1 VLVTQEAVVDKSAV
15 QFRRG
20 RCVSRLV
27 WSAWRTSGKRT
38 SRRLN
43 CNINIDHFGYPSSGT
58 LCEAATFFRVWGN
71 PSIAIFSLCSTT
83 SAVMS
88 IAPDKLAQLRIL
100 QRQYLQL
107 VDPSQLR
114 WPDAQVL
121 KSSEV
126 QSWIFLHMFDESSVK
141 SPPPER
147 YRLRVLKLL
156 ISKLE
161 RSIVDPEE
169 DVRFPVSSSFL
180 FTVFAAIT
188 PFTELTPVT
197 RKMYLDAANTNVTL
211 HLQLLT
217 ACSSNV

>member
-1 VLVTQEAVVDKSAV
+1 M
-15 QFRRG
+15 G
-20 RCVSRLV
+20 
-27 WSAWRTSGKRT
+27 
-38 SRRLN
+38 
-43 CNINIDHFGYPSSGT
+43 
-58 LCEAATFFRVWGN
+58 
-71 PSIAIFSLCSTT
+71 
-83 SAVMS
+83 

-114 WPDAQVL
+114 WPDSQVL

-126 QSWIFLHMFDESSVK
+126 QSWIFQHMFDESSVK

-147 YRLRVLKLL
+147 YQLRVLKLL

-180 FTVFAAIT
+180 FTVFAAII
-188 PFTELTPVT
+188 PFTEFTPVT
-197 RKMYLDAANTNVTL
+197 QKMYLDAANTNVTL

>member
-1 VLVTQEAVVDKSAV
+1 VGNAPSAA
-15 QFRRG
+15 
-20 RCVSRLV
+20 ST
-27 WSAWRTSGKRT
+27 ATST
-38 SRRLN
+38 LN
-43 CNINIDHFGYPSSGT
+43 TFGYPSSGT
-58 LCEAATFFRVWGN
+58 TLCGAAAIFHIWGN
-71 PSIAIFSLCSTT
+71 SSVTIFSLCNTNP
-83 SAVMS
+83 AAMS

-121 KSSEV
+121 KSYEV
-126 QSWIFLHMFDESSVK
+126 QSWMFLHMFDESNVK

-147 YRLRVLKLL
+147 YRLRVPKLL

-169 DVRFPVSSSFL
+169 DVRFPISSSFS
-180 FTVFAAIT
+180 FNVFAVDT
-188 PFTELTPVT
+188 PFAEPTPVT
-197 RKMYLDAANTNVTL
+197 QKMYLDAANTNVKL

-217 ACSSNV
+217 ACPSNV